1 MNVADRVVKSTWVRL
16 CFALDSVS
24 CWVFLP
30 HLGIRWEAARCSGPG
45 VVSTKHKAA
54 MYYML
59 AAGAAVAAFLFRDV
73 LGGAF
78 GTHYPYHTTWLAII
92 FAAWYC
98 GIGPSLLAVAIDAF
112 GIWYWFLP
120 PYKSLSGK
128 NHVEYLGMLGYLVFS
143 GVIVAF
149 GESNRRLLI
158 KRERAEKGLQE
169 ANAELEQRVRER
181 TAELERLNESARR
194 LSARV
199 LAVQDE
205 ERRRIGR
212 ALHDSLGQYLAA
224 LKINL
229 DQLQAR
235 GDGEATLA
243 SECSELLS
251 QCLTETR
258 TISHLLHPPLLD
270 EMGFCSAT
278 RLFVDGFSRRSGLTV
293 RLDLPPESATRLAP
307 NLEIALFRA
316 VQEGLTN
323 IHRYANA
330 TSVDVNVS
338 RDPASVRLTIS
349 DNGKGMPTSLLKQIR
364 EGTAESGVGIAGMRE
379 RLRELNGV
387 LDIQSD
393 DSGTTLT
400 ITAPAIAR
408 SPDQDSFATT
418 PTTGHG
424 AVYPNTV
431 S

>member
-1 MNVADRVVKSTWVRL
+1 
-16 CFALDSVS
+16 
-24 CWVFLP
+24 
-30 HLGIRWEAARCSGPG
+30 
-45 VVSTKHKAA
+45 

-59 AAGAAVAAFLFRDV
+59 AAGAAVAALLFRDV
-73 LGGAF
+73 LGSAF

-98 GIGPSLLAVAIDAF
+98 GIGPSILAVAIDAV

-120 PYKSLSGK
+120 PYESFTGK
-128 NHVEYLGMLGYLVFS
+128 NHIEYFGMAGYLVFS
-143 GVIVAF
+143 AIIVAF

-158 KRERAEKGLQE
+158 KRERAEEALQK
-169 ANAELEQRVRER
+169 ANEQLEQRVRER
-181 TAELERLNESARR
+181 TADLERLSESARR

-199 LAVQDE
+199 LVVQDE

-229 DQLQAR
+229 DELQAQ
-235 GDGEATLA
+235 GGSEATLA
-243 SECSELLS
+243 SECSDLVQ

-278 RLFVDGFSRRSGLTV
+278 RLFVDGFSRRSGLNV
-293 RLDLPPESATRLAP
+293 KLDLPPDSAARLTP

-323 IHRYANA
+323 IHRYAEA
-330 TSVDVNVS
+330 TSVNVNVT
-338 RDPASVRLTIS
+338 RDSALVRLTIS
-349 DNGKGMPTSLLKQIR
+349 DNGKGMPAPLLKQIR

-379 RLRELNGV
+379 RLREFNGV
-387 LDIQSD
+387 LEIQSGG
-393 DSGTTLT
+393 SGTTLT

-408 SPDQDSFATT
+408 SKEENVFPTSPTDSHRAL
-418 PTTGHG
+418 
-424 AVYPNTV
+424 YPNPL

>member
-1 MNVADRVVKSTWVRL
+1 M
-16 CFALDSVS
+16 
-24 CWVFLP
+24 
-30 HLGIRWEAARCSGPG
+30 
-45 VVSTKHKAA
+45 STKYKAA
-54 MYYML
+54 IYYVL
-59 AAGAAVAAFLFRDV
+59 AAGAAVAALLFRDV
-73 LGGAF
+73 LGTAF

-98 GIGPSLLAVAIDAF
+98 GIGPSILAVAIDAL

-120 PYKSLSGK
+120 PYASFSGK
-128 NHVEYLGMLGYLVFS
+128 NHVEYFGMAGYLAFS
-143 GVIVAF
+143 AVIVAF

-158 KRERAEKGLQE
+158 KRERAEAALQK
-169 ANAELEQRVRER
+169 ANEELEQRVRER
-181 TAELERLNESARR
+181 TADLERSNESARR

-212 ALHDSLGQYLAA
+212 ALHDSLGQYLSA

-229 DQLQAR
+229 DKLHAR
-235 GDGEATLA
+235 GESKTTLA
-243 SECSELLS
+243 SECSDLVS

-270 EMGFCSAT
+270 EMGFGSAT
-278 RLFVDGFSRRSGLTV
+278 RLFVDGFSRRSGLNV
-293 RLDLPPESATRLAP
+293 KLDLPPESSKRLTP

-323 IHRYANA
+323 IHRYAEA
-330 TSVDVNVS
+330 TSVNVIVT

-349 DNGKGMPTSLLKQIR
+349 DNGKGMPASLLKQIR

-379 RLRELNGV
+379 RLRELNGA
-387 LDIQSD
+387 LEIQSNG
-393 DSGTTLT
+393 SGTTLS
-400 ITAPAIAR
+400 ITAPAVAR
-408 SPDQDSFATT
+408 SKEENLF
-418 PTTGHG
+418 PTSPTDAQG

>member
-1 MNVADRVVKSTWVRL
+1 
-16 CFALDSVS
+16 
-24 CWVFLP
+24 
-30 HLGIRWEAARCSGPG
+30 
-45 VVSTKHKAA
+45 VSTKHKAVI
-54 MYYML
+54 YYVL
-59 AAGAAVAAFLFRDV
+59 AAGAAVAALLFRDV
-73 LGGAF
+73 LGSAF

-98 GIGPSLLAVAIDAF
+98 GIGPSILAVAIDAL

-120 PYKSLSGK
+120 PYESFTGK
-128 NHVEYLGMLGYLVFS
+128 NHIEYFGMAGYLVFS
-143 GVIVAF
+143 GVIVGF

-158 KRERAEKGLQE
+158 KRERAEEALQK
-169 ANAELEQRVRER
+169 ANEQLEQRVRER
-181 TAELERLNESARR
+181 TADLERLSESARR

-199 LAVQDE
+199 LVVQDE

-229 DQLQAR
+229 DELQAQ
-235 GDGEATLA
+235 DGSEASLA
-243 SECSELLS
+243 SECSDLVS

-278 RLFVDGFSRRSGLTV
+278 RLFVDGFSRRSGLNV
-293 RLDLPPESATRLAP
+293 KLDLPPDSATRLAP

-323 IHRYANA
+323 IHRYAEA
-330 TSVDVNVS
+330 TSVNVNVT
-338 RDPASVRLTIS
+338 RDSASVRLTIS
-349 DNGKGMPTSLLKQIR
+349 DNGKGIPAPLLKQIR

-379 RLRELNGV
+379 RLREFNGA
-387 LDIQSD
+387 LEIQSG

-400 ITAPAIAR
+400 ITAPAIVRANGENAFPT
-408 SPDQDSFATT
+408 SPTHSQRAL
-418 PTTGHG
+418 
-424 AVYPNTV
+424 YPNTIL
-431 S
+431 

>member
-1 MNVADRVVKSTWVRL
+1 
-16 CFALDSVS
+16 
-24 CWVFLP
+24 
-30 HLGIRWEAARCSGPG
+30 
-45 VVSTKHKAA
+45 VSTKYKAA
-54 MYYML
+54 IYYAL
-59 AAGAAVAAFLFRDV
+59 AAGGAVAALLFRDV
-73 LGGAF
+73 LGSAF

-98 GIGPSLLAVAIDAF
+98 GIGPSILAVAIDAL

-120 PYKSLSGK
+120 PYESFTGK
-128 NHVEYLGMLGYLVFS
+128 NHIEYFGMAGYLVFS
-143 GVIVAF
+143 GVIVGF

-158 KRERAEKGLQE
+158 KRERAEEALQK
-169 ANAELEQRVRER
+169 ANEQLEQRVRER
-181 TAELERLNESARR
+181 TADLERLSESARR

-199 LAVQDE
+199 LVVQDE

-229 DQLQAR
+229 DELQAQ
-235 GDGEATLA
+235 DGSEASLA
-243 SECSELLS
+243 SECSDLVS

-278 RLFVDGFSRRSGLTV
+278 RLFVDGFSRRSGLNV
-293 RLDLPPESATRLAP
+293 KLDLPPDSATRLAP

-323 IHRYANA
+323 IHRYAEA
-330 TSVDVNVS
+330 TSVNVNVTS
-338 RDPASVRLTIS
+338 DSASVRLTIS
-349 DNGKGMPTSLLKQIR
+349 DNGKGMPAPLLKQIR

-379 RLRELNGV
+379 RLREFNGA
-387 LDIQSD
+387 LEIQSG

-400 ITAPAIAR
+400 ITTPAIVRASGENAFPT
-408 SPDQDSFATT
+408 SPTDSQRAL
-418 PTTGHG
+418 
-424 AVYPNTV
+424 YPNTIL
-431 S
+431 